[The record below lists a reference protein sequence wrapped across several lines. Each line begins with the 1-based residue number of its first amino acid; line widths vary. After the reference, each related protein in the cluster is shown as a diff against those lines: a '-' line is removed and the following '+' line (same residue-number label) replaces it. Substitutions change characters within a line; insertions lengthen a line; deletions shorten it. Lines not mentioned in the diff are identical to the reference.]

1 MSSIKDT
8 LILLALIAIHYIERV
23 SPSTGKLEGIAPGK
37 PFQAP
42 QEEAEF
48 LIAAGAARLAE
59 AEHRAGKASA
69 GHKTAARE
77 PEGNGVKTPNT
88 SNSGED
94 GGNKDGGNDDEDED
108 EDEQKDTKPAAASTL
123 ELPALKE
130 RATALGLTFP
140 GNVTKAKLLKLVEE
154 AEAKAAEAGAEHD
167 EEDGL
172 I

>member
-8 LILLALIAIHYIERV
+8 LILIALIAIHYIERV
-23 SPSTGKLEGIAPGK
+23 SPSTGALEGIAPGK

-48 LIAAGAARLAE
+48 LIAAGAARQAE

-69 GHKTAARE
+69 GHKAASRE
-77 PEGNGVKTPNT
+77 PEGNGVKTGNT

-94 GGNKDGGNDDEDED
+94 GGNKDDGGEEDED
-108 EDEQKDTKPAAASTL
+108 EDEPKDTKPAAASTL
-123 ELPALKE
+123 DLPALKE

-140 GNVTKAKLLKLVEE
+140 GNVTKAKLLKQVEE
-154 AEAKAAEAGAEHD
+154 AEAKAAEASDEHD